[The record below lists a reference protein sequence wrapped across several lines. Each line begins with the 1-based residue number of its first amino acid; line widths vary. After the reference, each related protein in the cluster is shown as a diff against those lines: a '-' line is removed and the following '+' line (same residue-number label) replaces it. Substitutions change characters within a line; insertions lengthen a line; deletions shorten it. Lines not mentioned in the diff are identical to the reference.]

1 MGNPAPSVF
10 AYFNYRDFLRD
21 HFTFRK
27 SVNRHYSHRAF
38 AQKAGY
44 NSSGLYLLLVNGKQN
59 LTQALLP
66 KFAQAMELNPKETE
80 YLGFLVEFT
89 HAKTGAAKQ
98 VAFEKMMAFLPERM
112 KNIGREQSDY
122 YRTWHNVAVRE
133 ALAIVDVADDFHAL
147 AAFLDPPIKPSEA
160 KAGVKLLAALGMIR
174 KDKKGFWRAT
184 DASLASSPELGAVTI
199 HHFQKTMMDMGKS
212 ALDRF
217 PREERNISCSTFS
230 ISRQGLERVSLK
242 IDALLSEIAALVRS
256 DEKEDRIYQF
266 NVQLFPLSGRKD
278 A

>member
-1 MGNPAPSVF
+1 MGSHAPSIF

-21 HFTFRK
+21 HFTYRK
-27 SVNRHYSHRAF
+27 SLNRHYSHRAF

-59 LTQALLP
+59 LTQALIS
-66 KFAQAMELNPKETE
+66 KFAHALELNLKETD
-80 YLGFLVEFT
+80 YLGLLAEFT
-89 HAKTGAAKQ
+89 HAKTGPAKQ
-98 VAFEKMMAFLPERM
+98 AAFEKMLAVLPERV

-122 YRTWHNVAVRE
+122 YRIWHNIAVRE
-133 ALAIVDVADDFHAL
+133 ALAIVDVTDEFQAL
-147 AAFLDPPIKPSEA
+147 AVFLIPPIKPSEA
-160 KAGVKLLAALGMIR
+160 KASVKLLAALGLIR

-184 DASLASSPELGAVTI
+184 DTSLASTPELGAVTI
-199 HHFQKTMMDMGKS
+199 HRFQKAMMDMGKS

-242 IDALLSEIAALVRS
+242 IDAFLSEIAALVRS
-256 DEKEDRIYQF
+256 DEKEDRVYQF

-278 A
+278 K